1 MAAQPLGF
9 RLNRLSQ
16 MTELTNDRVLI
27 VGVGGLGVPAA
38 MALVRAG
45 VRQLGLI
52 DPDPIELSNLA
63 RQVIYRVSD
72 LGAPKVI
79 AAARR
84 LSESHP
90 EVQIETYQYELN
102 AANAAE
108 VISHYGFVID
118 ATDNPATK
126 FLINDTC
133 VATRRPFVY
142 GGVLGLTGQAMTV
155 IPGRSACLRCLFED
169 PPDEAEIASCRE
181 AGIVGPV
188 AGAIGEIEAAEAI
201 RWLRGETPALA
212 GSMLTYD
219 GGGPGRIRL
228 TPVAPRPG
236 CGCGAA
242 DASMKKVISSAS
254 STR

>member
-1 MAAQPLGF
+1 
-9 RLNRLSQ
+9 
-16 MTELTNDRVLI
+16 MTELTNDSVLI

-45 VRQLGLI
+45 VRKLGLI

-72 LGAPKVI
+72 LGKPKVV

-90 EVQIETYQYELN
+90 DVQIETYQSEFN

-108 VISHYGFVID
+108 VVSHYGFVID

-133 VATRRPFVY
+133 VAARRPFVY

-188 AGAIGEIEAAEAI
+188 AGAIGEIEAAEAM

-219 GGGPGRIRL
+219 GGGIGRIRL

-242 DASMKKVISSAS
+242 KLNAQKTISPSS

>member
-38 MALVRAG
+38 MALVRTG
-45 VRQLGLI
+45 VCKLGLI

-63 RQVIYRVSD
+63 RQIIYRVSD
-72 LGAPKVI
+72 LGAPKVV
-79 AAARR
+79 AAAQH

-90 EVQIETYQYELN
+90 DLQIETYQYELN

-133 VATRRPFVY
+133 VSARRPFVY

-181 AGIVGPV
+181 AGILGPV

-219 GGGPGRIRL
+219 GGTGRIRL
-228 TPVAPRPG
+228 TSIAARPG

-242 DASMKKVISSAS
+242 NAEKSTSPAS